1 MKKFFVFFAVLLALS
16 VSAPL
21 FALPGITQIMPEQ
34 NGAFVYYRD
43 TTFIEE
49 TYIGIFQYD
58 SSTYALRFYSPE
70 VSSGSSDIILFVS
83 LNPETDYVQ
92 VLGDSIYGTDS
103 TEDTDK
109 INYLYDL
116 LYELASRR
124 RKLDSRYF
132 GEPVVVSEDYAAFNG
147 TVTMT
152 FRYDIPLFNLES
164 IVSEEGLPLFTLV
177 AKKIYDISDYDFFAF
192 TGIPELPDT
201 MKSDDSIPAKT
212 AEELDQSW
220 EVSIDDGSM
229 SLSFI
234 GGDAVHFFS
243 LMEFQLDPEDDVPA
257 LTLLEQTAVM
267 GASSTSSYWSC
278 TEYAE
283 IILEDDFLLL
293 KIPEYSSDSWFMHYI
308 LCTPVD
314 EYTYA
319 FSELTV
325 SEKLYSQNPAYF
337 DSYLF

>member
-1 MKKFFVFFAVLLALS
+1 MKRFSVFFAVLFAVFAAS
-16 VSAPL
+16 PL

-49 TYIGIFQYD
+49 TYIGVFQYD
-58 SSTYALRFYSPE
+58 SSTYALRFYSPQ
-70 VSSGSSDIILFVS
+70 VSSGSSDIILFVT

-124 RKLDSRYF
+124 KKLDSRYF

-177 AKKIYDISDYDFFAF
+177 AKKISDTTDYDFFAF
-192 TGIPELPDT
+192 SGIPELPDT
-201 MKSDDSIPAKT
+201 LKNSGSIPEKS
-212 AEELDQSW
+212 AEELDRSW
-220 EVSIDDGSM
+220 EISIDDGSM

-243 LMEFQLDPEDDVPA
+243 FMEFQVDPEDDVPA
-257 LTLLEQTAVM
+257 LTLLEQTAIM
-267 GASSTSSYWSC
+267 GSSSTSSYWSC

-283 IILEDDFLLL
+283 IILDDDCLFM
-293 KIPEYSSDSWFMHYI
+293 KVPEYSSGSWYMHYI
-308 LCTPVD
+308 LCTSVD
-314 EYTYA
+314 ETAFA